1 MMRMGTD
8 QLDGRD
14 YLREEVRRAFAIHTR
29 IMLGLMVA
37 ISGVAVTISEL
48 V

>member
-1 MMRMGTD
+1 MVGKN
-8 QLDGRD
+8 

-37 ISGVAVTISEL
+37 VAGFAVAIAEL